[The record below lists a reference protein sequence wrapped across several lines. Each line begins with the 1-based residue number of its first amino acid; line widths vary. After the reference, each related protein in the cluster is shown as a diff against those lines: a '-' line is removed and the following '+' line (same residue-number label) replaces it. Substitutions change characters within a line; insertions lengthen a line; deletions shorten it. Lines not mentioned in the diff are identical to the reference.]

1 MDRGRA
7 EQLLQTAVAD
17 PGAHFRRGQWE
28 AIDAL
33 VNQRRKLMVVQR
45 TGWGKSAIYFI
56 STRILRDRGAGAT
69 VIVSPLL
76 ALMRNQI
83 EAAKRLGIRAETIN
97 STNTEDWDVIRREI
111 LGDRVDAVLISP
123 ERLSNERF
131 VETVLLP
138 VAERVGLLVVD
149 EVHCVSDW
157 GHDFRPDY
165 RRLTSVLRQLPPN
178 MPVLGTTATANNRVI
193 EDVQQQLGDIDVQ
206 RGTLV
211 RESLSLQTLRL
222 ADQAARLGWLAQRI
236 PQLPGTGIVYV
247 LTIRDA
253 ERVAGWLTNQG
264 ITARPY
270 HSNVEHE
277 GFPDSNAYRQYL
289 ENQLLNNEIKA
300 LVSTTA
306 LGMGYDKPDLGFV
319 IHYQAPSSVVSYYQ
333 QVGRAGRAIESAVG
347 TMLAGNEDQEV
358 HDYFRRTAFPP
369 EPDVAA
375 ILNVLEGSEGS
386 SVVELQGRLNMR
398 AGQIDKVLKVLGV
411 ENPAPVVKLD
421 TKWQRTAVDF
431 EMDHDRIERLTN
443 QRELEWQEIQDY
455 IDTDECLMAYLQR
468 ALDDPNVSDCGRCAN
483 CLGRPV
489 VDEDVEHRLEV
500 EATRFLRKSEFP
512 FKPKK
517 QVAVGAFPEYG
528 FTGNLGPD
536 LQALEGRILSR
547 WGDAGWGR
555 VVAADKQSGLF
566 RDKLVEAVAE
576 MLERRWQP
584 DPSPEWVTCVPSL
597 NHPDLVP
604 DFAARLAARLR
615 LPFHAVIRKV
625 RANNPQKNQQNRFHQ
640 CRNLDG
646 VFSVP
651 AVVSDAPV
659 LLIDDVID
667 SGWTVTVLAAILR
680 QSGSGPVFPVA
691 LASASAGG

>member
-7 EQLLQTAVAD
+7 EQLLRTAIAD
-17 PGAHFRRGQWE
+17 PGAHFRQGQWE

-33 VNQRRKLMVVQR
+33 VNERRKMMVVQR

-56 STRILRDRGAGAT
+56 STRILRDRGAGVT

-83 EAAKRLGIRAETIN
+83 DAADRLGIRAETIN
-97 STNTEDWDVIRREI
+97 STNTADWDGIRGEI
-111 LGDRVDAVLISP
+111 LGDRIDAVLISP
-123 ERLSNERF
+123 ERLSNEKF
-131 VETVLLP
+131 VETVLAP
-138 VAERVGLLVVD
+138 IADRVGLLVVD
-149 EVHCVSDW
+149 EVHCISDW

-165 RRLTSVLRQLPPN
+165 RRLTNVLRQMPPN
-178 MPVLGTTATANNRVI
+178 MPVLGTTATANDRVI
-193 EDVQQQLGDIDVQ
+193 EDVQHQLGDIDVQ
-206 RGTLV
+206 RGKLV

-222 ADQAARLGWLAQRI
+222 AGQAARLGWLAQCI

-253 ERVAGWLTNQG
+253 ERVAEWLTSQG
-264 ITARPY
+264 IAARPY

-277 GFPDSNAYRQYL
+277 EFPDSNAYRQHL
-289 ENQLLNNEIKA
+289 ETQLLNNEIKA
-300 LVSTTA
+300 LVATTA

-333 QVGRAGRAIESAVG
+333 QVGRAGRAIERAVG
-347 TMLAGNEDQEV
+347 IMLAGSEDQEI

-369 EPDVAA
+369 EPDVVA
-375 ILNVLEGSEGS
+375 ILNALEGSEGLS
-386 SVVELQGRLNMR
+386 SVELQGHLNLR
-398 AGQIDKVLKVLGV
+398 RGQIDKVLKVLGV
-411 ENPAPVVKLD
+411 ENPAPVIKLGS
-421 TKWQRTAVDF
+421 KWQRTAVHF
-431 EMDHDRIERLTN
+431 EMDHERIERLTN
-443 QRELEWQEIQDY
+443 QREIEWLEIQEY
-455 IDTDECLMAYLQR
+455 VDTDECLMAYLQR
-468 ALDDPNVSDCGRCAN
+468 ALDDPDVSDCGHCAN

-517 QVAVGAFPEYG
+517 QVAAGAFPQYG
-528 FTGNLGPD
+528 FTGNLGPE
-536 LQALEGRILSR
+536 LQAAEGRILSR
-547 WGDAGWGR
+547 WGDAGWGHI
-555 VVAADKQSGLF
+555 VAADKHSGLF
-566 RDKLVEAVAE
+566 RDALVEAVAE
-576 MLERRWQP
+576 MMERRWRP
-584 DPSPEWVTCVPSL
+584 NPSPGWVTCVPSL
-597 NHPDLVP
+597 NHPVLVP

-615 LPFHAVIRKV
+615 LPFQAVIWKTRS
-625 RANNPQKNQQNRFHQ
+625 NEPQKNQQNRFHQ

-646 VFSVP
+646 VFAVSE
-651 AVVSDAPV
+651 VVSDAPV
-659 LLIDDVID
+659 LLVDDVID

-691 LASASAGG
+691 LASASIGG